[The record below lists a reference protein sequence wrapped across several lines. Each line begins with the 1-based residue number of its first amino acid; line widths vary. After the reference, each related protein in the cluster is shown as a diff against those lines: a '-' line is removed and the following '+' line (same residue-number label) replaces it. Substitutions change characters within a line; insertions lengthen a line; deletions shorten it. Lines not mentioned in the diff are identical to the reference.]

1 MPHDGVLI
9 TRHCKMK
16 RVSTLPQKCL
26 LIVDGDRV
34 LCDWLQESFS
44 SYDYH
49 IICLPDGEGI
59 PEVLRMHTVHMVVLD
74 QTLSGKD
81 GIYWLRW
88 FKHYYSHLPVIMSSK
103 QASAEQRLLGLE
115 NGAHDVILKPFHARE
130 LLIRIEN
137 ILKRTTPPQTVQR
150 RLEIG
155 SVIIDTENYLIEK
168 NNQVT
173 RLTQLET
180 QIIKLFYINAGVPLS
195 RDEIARQVR
204 GTKYNPLDRSI
215 DIHIN
220 KIRKKIEDNPSQPQ
234 YIRTL
239 RGKGY
244 YLHLPEEELLEQTA

>member
-1 MPHDGVLI
+1 
-9 TRHCKMK
+9 MK
-16 RVSTLPQKCL
+16 RVNTLPQKCL
-26 LIVDGDRV
+26 LIVDDDRG
-34 LCDWLQESFS
+34 LCDWLQESFAPHG
-44 SYDYH
+44 YH
-49 IICLPDGEGI
+49 VICLPDGEGI
-59 PEVLRMHTVHMVVLD
+59 PEILRTQTVHMVVLD
-74 QTLSGKD
+74 HALPGKD
-81 GIYWLRW
+81 GMYWLRW
-88 FKHYYSHLPVIMSSK
+88 FKHYYSHLPVIMASKKASS
-103 QASAEQRLLGLE
+103 EHRLLGFE
-115 NGAHDVILKPFHARE
+115 NGAHDFIIKPFHERE
-130 LLIRIEN
+130 LLIRIEH
-137 ILKRTTPPQTVQR
+137 ILKRMAPPQVVQR
-150 RLEIG
+150 NLQIG
-155 SVIIDTENYLIEK
+155 AMQLDTENYVIEK
-168 NNQVT
+168 NGVTT